1 MNKDDFNEKDIL
13 KLLNYVESNGNYK
26 DEMDIRLDDFR
37 KRQLRKKLMK
47 NIVDKNSKKK
57 YKIAAVACIIL
68 ISICFTVPTFAKNIP
83 VINSIIQNLKD
94 KEGIDG
100 DYKKY
105 SKQLE
110 NSATDNG
117 ITLKVKEIICDDNT
131 LEVAYTLTSK
141 DDIRD
146 LVDMSRRKKNAMPL
160 FLGTYLKINGQFS
173 PASGSGGTGK
183 YLDKHTYLSYD
194 DINISDKN
202 LSNTFNIN
210 LDVKEIYGVKGSW
223 KLDFN
228 VSREDISRKTAV
240 FEPNTFA
247 KLPEEDI
254 NIRKVSISPIGTY
267 ILGDG
272 KFTKKESNSD
282 LPVYWFIFDD
292 KGKQIIE
299 YSMMQKSDDGNVF
312 QFNRNLARLNYIPRY
327 LTVIPYQLE
336 ISKIHGG
343 NLKPIDGKYPIEIIQ
358 SKVGKLV
365 IKEIV
370 SEGNKT
376 IVKYTAEGL
385 VPYSQA
391 RELYIKDD
399 KKNVITPKAEINEVK
414 RSNSN
419 SVDYTLEFPMLDK
432 NKMYFIGS
440 TSFFDNINI
449 RNDLKFR
456 IDLKK

>member
-1 MNKDDFNEKDIL
+1 
-13 KLLNYVESNGNYK
+13 
-26 DEMDIRLDDFR
+26 
-37 KRQLRKKLMK
+37 
-47 NIVDKNSKKK
+47 
-57 YKIAAVACIIL
+57 
-68 ISICFTVPTFAKNIP
+68 
-83 VINSIIQNLKD
+83 
-94 KEGIDG
+94 
-100 DYKKY
+100 
-105 SKQLE
+105 
-110 NSATDNG
+110 
-117 ITLKVKEIICDDNT
+117 
-131 LEVAYTLTSK
+131 
-141 DDIRD
+141 
-146 LVDMSRRKKNAMPL
+146 
-160 FLGTYLKINGQFS
+160 
-173 PASGSGGTGK
+173 
-183 YLDKHTYLSYD
+183 
-194 DINISDKN
+194 
-202 LSNTFNIN
+202 
-210 LDVKEIYGVKGSW
+210 
-223 KLDFN
+223 
-228 VSREDISRKTAV
+228 
-240 FEPNTFA
+240 
-247 KLPEEDI
+247 
-254 NIRKVSISPIGTY
+254 
-267 ILGDG
+267 
-272 KFTKKESNSD
+272 
-282 LPVYWFIFDD
+282 
-292 KGKQIIE
+292 
-299 YSMMQKSDDGNVF
+299 MMQKSDDGNVF

-370 SEGNKT
+370 SKDNKT

-391 RELYIKDD
+391 KELYIKDD